1 MSVSIALGRPA
12 DAAALAARCG
22 DDIVRLRPSWPQL
35 IASTRFA
42 RQARWRFGNPAAT
55 LECIEPRPKRWL
67 DQRRNGDPIQPHFDL
82 ERWSSAYARSDG
94 PSREIHVFAADGSA
108 VATVRLEDVDASFDE
123 LIWLLADDDQQ
134 HVTPPPSRPAKIA
147 RPFSGGALFNAL
159 MGAFDAEL
167 ALRFVLENEGGS
179 VAWSPRVPVVVER
192 DGCLELRSPLGRVSI
207 CERHAGIWLVRDD
220 IIIAYNNANLRWLQI
235 AVSDPAPLKRM
246 MWRAICTTLT
256 Q

>member
-1 MSVSIALGRPA
+1 MSVSIGLGRPA

-42 RQARWRFGNPAAT
+42 RHARWRFGNPAAT

-67 DQRRNGDPIQPHFDL
+67 DQRRNGDPIQAHFDL
-82 ERWSSAYARSDG
+82 ERWSSAYVRSTG
-94 PSREIHVFAADGSA
+94 PSREIHVFAQDGSA
-108 VATVRLEDVDASFDE
+108 VATVRLDDVDASFDE
-123 LIWLLADDDQQ
+123 LIWLLADDDLQRVAPARSRVA
-134 HVTPPPSRPAKIA
+134 HVP
-147 RPFSGGALFNAL
+147 RPFSGGALFKAL
-159 MGAFDAEL
+159 MSAFDAEL

-179 VAWSPRVPVVVER
+179 VVWTPRAPVVLEC
-192 DGCLELRSPLGRVSI
+192 DGCLEMRSPLGRVSI

-220 IIIAYNNANLRWLQI
+220 VIIAYNSANRRWLQI
-235 AVSDPAPLKRM
+235 ALGNPAPLKQM